1 MLIVQSAQGQQQRS
15 EILKEPLKPAGSS
28 LPHGRRDS
36 TLTIEHGSSHFNAV
50 RTKEIKIPLPVS
62 VTLSPP

>member
-1 MLIVQSAQGQQQRS
+1 MLIVQSAQSQQQRS

-50 RTKEIKIPLPVS
+50 RTKEIKILLPVS
-62 VTLSPP
+62 VLSPP